1 MEPKLT
7 TLLLNIS
14 LGFFFFRF
22 RFICLFVFFFP
33 SKISGILFIC
43 ICFCVPNAQLIDSY
57 FEMVYWF
64 AYCSIHIKRFKQK
77 NKKEEFIVPRCELR
91 VSQRSYSINDN
102 VRCGHICRS
111 RKFACKSF
119 VRDGQG
125 LVWGD
130 RVGFWNSIYVEFEI
144 HEVCIYN
151 RFSRKL
157 VINSSFRR

>member
-64 AYCSIHIKRFKQK
+64 TGLHIVQFISRDL
-77 NKKEEFIVPRCELR
+77 NKKI
-91 VSQRSYSINDN
+91 
-102 VRCGHICRS
+102 
-111 RKFACKSF
+111 KKKSLLY
-119 VRDGQG
+119 QG
-125 LVWGD
+125 VNYGSL
-130 RVGFWNSIYVEFEI
+130 NALIQ
-144 HEVCIYN
+144 
-151 RFSRKL
+151 
-157 VINSSFRR
+157 